1 MSIDI
6 RTYRIAEVDPA
17 DPAALDAAFD
27 IRVAARA
34 HDVPRWPRPCR
45 YRHDA
50 AFRFPHPGV
59 REPHWLAYHGDRPV
73 GIGGV
78 ELPLLDNLDNAWC
91 EIVVHPDH
99 RRQGAG
105 RALYDHIAGYARRS
119 GRTRL
124 MGDSFDT
131 LPGGHR
137 CDPAGGAF
145 ARSVG
150 MADVLREVRR
160 SLDLSVADTAGYDR
174 QLADAWQR
182 ADGYSL
188 VQWRDRAPAE
198 YLADLAYLDG
208 RLLSDAPMGDL
219 AWAPENVDAERF
231 SQAEQTRIDR
241 GGRTY
246 NSAVRHDASGRIV
259 GWTAL
264 TLERTVPEHAWQL
277 ITLVEPN
284 HRGHRLGTIVK
295 ITNLQYAIAGEPALR
310 VITTW
315 NAAVNDHMISINEA
329 VGFRP
334 VDMLVN
340 WQQTL

>member
-1 MSIDI
+1 
-6 RTYRIAEVDPA
+6 
-17 DPAALDAAFD
+17 
-27 IRVAARA
+27 
-34 HDVPRWPRPCR
+34 
-45 YRHDA
+45 
-50 AFRFPHPGV
+50 
-59 REPHWLAYHGDRPV
+59 LAYQGDQPV
-73 GIGGV
+73 GTGSV
-78 ELPLLDNLDNAWC
+78 ELPFLDNLDNAWC
-91 EIVVHPDH
+91 EIIVHPDH
-99 RRQGAG
+99 RRRGAG
-105 RALYDHIAGYARRS
+105 RALYDHVAGYARRS
-119 GRTRL
+119 GRIRL
-124 MGDSFDT
+124 MADSFET

-160 SLDLSVADTAGYDR
+160 SLELSAADTAGYDR
-174 QLADAWQR
+174 QLSDAWRR

-188 VQWRDRAPAE
+188 VQWRDRAPVE

-231 SQAEQTRIDR
+231 SKAEQARIDR

-264 TLERTVPEHAWQL
+264 ALERTVPEHAWQM
-277 ITLVEPN
+277 ITLVEPD

-295 ITNLQYAIAGEPALR
+295 IANLQYTIAGEPSMR
-310 VITTW
+310 VIDTW

-334 VDMLVN
+334 VDMLIN